1 MAGATGEKDMKT
13 KIILAALVAAT
24 GVAAMPAVAQDRF
37 DFGGGRPDG
46 PEYRLFGAGVP
57 MLDAPLRETGR
68 GRAFVMRNF
77 DFDHD
82 GRIDPRE
89 ADAANRAFER
99 FAGDRRDRFDW
110 DAHDRGDG
118 PGPDRDGRGPRPD
131 RVVVV
136 EQSTTY
142 DRGAMR
148 GYGFRQTPRG
158 AAMTLSGDVLFQTD
172 SDVLRPGAIDRLRPL
187 AGYLRANPGTRV
199 AIDGYTDARGSDAH
213 NQALSERRAASVQ
226 SAFDAMGVTRARF
239 AVDGH
244 GERDPVASNATS
256 EGQRLNRRV
265 EVTLLGQRADR
276 F

>member
-1 MAGATGEKDMKT
+1 MKT
-13 KIILAALVAAT
+13 KLIVAALAAAT
-24 GVAAMPAVAQDRF
+24 CVAAMPAVAQDRF
-37 DFGGGRPDG
+37 DYTGGRPGG
-46 PEYRLFGAGVP
+46 PEYRLAGRGVP
-57 MLDAPLRETGR
+57 LLDAPLRDTGR

-77 DFDHD
+77 DFNHD

-99 FAGDRRDRFDW
+99 VAGPDRGRFDW
-110 DAHDRGDG
+110 DARDRGYG
-118 PGPDRDGRGPRPD
+118 PGPRDGGYGPGPRPD

-136 EQSTTY
+136 EQTTQY

-158 AAMTLSGDVLFQTD
+158 AAMTLSGDVLFPTD

-199 AIDGYTDARGSDAH
+199 AIDGFTDARGSDAH

-239 AVDGH
+239 SVAGH
-244 GERDPVASNATS
+244 GEHDPVASNATAD
-256 EGQRLNRRV
+256 GQRRNRRV